1 MAPNGERRDKEVTL
15 PMKPTIG
22 VVPLVD
28 SAQNRLG
35 MAPGYL
41 DGLLQA
47 GAVPVML
54 PLTEDSALIGQL
66 VDQMDGFLLP
76 GGQDVAPER
85 YRAQPQPGCGEPCP
99 ARDAMEMRLIRAALR
114 QDKPLLGICRG
125 IQLLN
130 VYFGGTL
137 FQDLPTQHP
146 QGIDHRLPPASARPV
161 HTVELVTGTP
171 LHDLLHREKLP
182 VNSTHHQAIRRLA
195 PRLEVMALSEDGL
208 IEAVYLPDYR
218 FVWGVQWHPELNY
231 AEEASSRRILD
242 AFAHACKS
250 SLRTRLRGA
259 GAASSKQNPAS
270 A

>member
-76 GGQDVAPER
+76 GGQDVAPG
-85 YRAQPQPGCGEPCP
+85 ATAPSPSP
-99 ARDAMEMRLIRAALR
+99 AAE
-114 QDKPLLGICRG
+114 
-125 IQLLN
+125 
-130 VYFGGTL
+130 
-137 FQDLPTQHP
+137 
-146 QGIDHRLPPASARPV
+146 S
-161 HTVELVTGTP
+161 
-171 LHDLLHREKLP
+171 
-182 VNSTHHQAIRRLA
+182 LA
-195 PRLEVMALSEDGL
+195 P
-208 IEAVYLPDYR
+208 
-218 FVWGVQWHPELNY
+218 
-231 AEEASSRRILD
+231 
-242 AFAHACKS
+242 HAMPWKCV
-250 SLRTRLRGA
+250 
-259 GAASSKQNPAS
+259 
-270 A
+270 

>member
-1 MAPNGERRDKEVTL
+1 M
-15 PMKPTIG
+15 
-22 VVPLVD
+22 PL
-28 SAQNRLG
+28 
-35 MAPGYL
+35 
-41 DGLLQA
+41 
-47 GAVPVML
+47 
-54 PLTEDSALIGQL
+54 
-66 VDQMDGFLLP
+66 
-76 GGQDVAPER
+76 
-85 YRAQPQPGCGEPCP
+85 CG
-99 ARDAMEMRLIRAALR
+99 RTT
-114 QDKPLLGICRG
+114 LLGICRG

-242 AFAHACKS
+242 AFAHACQLPAHGCAVRALRPPNRTRPLPKSALRGPRIARGTPDAHQDAPRLRSCPLKS
-250 SLRTRLRGA
+250 SYNGRREACDCLPLPERQR
-259 GAASSKQNPAS
+259 SMPC
-270 A
+270 